1 MSIFDRLLGRS
12 AAAAEAPK
20 PSGPPTI
27 PVAAYTTYELSDPM
41 LLEFMRAEL
50 GGGAG
55 TVADRIAVRNSVF
68 YRSLYLISGSIGMLP
83 LHLMRRDASG
93 KTEKARK
100 HPLYKVLHRK
110 PNEYQTPVE
119 FKSWMQTMALLD
131 HGAYALIVRGAR
143 GKILSLVPLKRG
155 SVQPKLDDNS
165 RLVFEYTR
173 PSGGTVTLQSREV
186 FHFRSPISLDGI
198 KGLSLKDVAAD
209 TIGLANHAR
218 RAAENLMTKGM
229 MAGGALETDETL
241 GAEAIETLKASMAEN
256 NAGADGAGSWMV
268 LEEGLKAKPFNASA
282 KDSQL
287 TELRRLQAE
296 EMSRFSG
303 VPRPLLMFDETSW
316 GSGIEQLGLYFVT
329 YCLMVWFIIWE
340 EAIWR
345 MLDESEQ
352 EAPDGSMLYAKFNE
366 RALLRGS
373 VKEQGEFFARALGSG
388 GGAAW
393 MKPNEVREA
402 FDQNPDEEGDYLP
415 RPGTTAASIAEDS
428 ADEKPPAPPKPKK
441 DKVDED

>member
-1 MSIFDRLLGRS
+1 MGIIDRFLGRFANS
-12 AAAAEAPK
+12 SSGPK
-20 PSGPPTI
+20 PASGPAI
-27 PVAAYTTYELSDPM
+27 PVAAYVTANLSDPD
-41 LLEFMRAEL
+41 LADFMRGEL
-50 GGGAG
+50 GAGAG
-55 TVADRIAVRNSVF
+55 TVSDRVAVKNSVF

-93 KTEKARK
+93 KMEKARK

-110 PNEYQTPVE
+110 PNDYQTPVE

-131 HGAYALIVRGAR
+131 KGAYALIIRGVG

-155 SVQPKLDDNS
+155 SVTPKLIGDTK
-165 RLVFEYTR
+165 LVFEYVR
-173 PSGGTVTLQSREV
+173 PSGGTVTLQAREV
-186 FHFRSPISLDGI
+186 FHFRSPISLDGLN
-198 KGLSLKDVAAD
+198 GLSLKEVAAD

-218 RAAENLMTKGM
+218 RAAESLMTKGM
-229 MAGGALETDETL
+229 MPGGALETDQAL
-241 GAEAIETLKASMAEN
+241 GDEAIATLKKSMEEEHS
-256 NAGADGAGSWMV
+256 GSDERGKWLV
-268 LEEGLKAKPFNASA
+268 LEEGLKAKPFSANA

-287 TELRRLQAE
+287 SELRRLQAE

-345 MLDESEQ
+345 MLDENEQ

-402 FDQNPDEEGDYLP
+402 FDQNPDDEGDYLP
-415 RPGTTAASIAEDS
+415 RPGTTAASIV
-428 ADEKPPAPPKPKK
+428 ADEPTEPAPPRPRKK

>member
-1 MSIFDRLLGRS
+1 MSILDRLLGRPATANS
-12 AAAAEAPK
+12 APTPEAP
-20 PSGPPTI
+20 PRV
-27 PVAAYTTYELSDPM
+27 PVAAFVSFDLADPA
-41 LLEFMRAEL
+41 LAEFMRGDF
-50 GGGAG
+50 GGDDG
-55 TVADRIAVRNSVF
+55 TVSDRIAVRNSVF
-68 YRSLYLISGSIGMLP
+68 YRSLYLIAGSIGMLP
-83 LHLMRRDASG
+83 LHLMRRSADG

-100 HPLYKVLHRK
+100 HPLYNVLHRK
-110 PNEYQTPVE
+110 PNDYQTPVE

-131 HGAYALIVRGAR
+131 RGAYALIVRGTG
-143 GKILSLVPLKRG
+143 GKVLSLIPLKRG
-155 SVQPKLDDNS
+155 SVTPKLDDNS
-165 RLVFEYTR
+165 RLVFEYVR
-173 PSGGTVTLQSREV
+173 PSGGRTILQAREV

-198 KGLSLKDVAAD
+198 NGLSLKDVAAD

-229 MAGGALETDETL
+229 MPGGALETDQTL
-241 GAEAIETLKASMAEN
+241 GEEAIETLKKSMAEEH
-256 NAGADGAGSWMV
+256 AGTEGRGKWLV
-268 LEEGLKAKPFNASA
+268 LEEGLTAKPFNSNA
-282 KDSQL
+282 KDAQL
-287 TELRRLQAE
+287 SELRRLQAE

-345 MLDESEQ
+345 MLDENEQ
-352 EAPDGSMLYAKFNE
+352 EAADGSMLYAKFNE

-373 VKEQGEFFARALGSG
+373 VKEQGEFFAKALGSG

-402 FDQNPDEEGDYLP
+402 FDQNPDDEGDYLP
-415 RPGTTAASIAEDS
+415 RPGTTAASIVDDKPE
-428 ADEKPPAPPKPKK
+428 EPPAPPRRKK
-441 DKVDED
+441 DKVDEN